1 MHSDLNITLVKLVLG
16 HGNLGNVSNNEW
28 KAIEW
33 EKGEQKQKVWKIVG
47 KKLNGIKG
55 RQI

>member
-1 MHSDLNITLVKLVLG
+1 MHSDLNITLVKLVVG
-16 HGNLGNVSNNEW
+16 HGHLGNVSNKEW
-28 KAIEW
+28 EAIEW
-33 EKGEQKQKVWKIVG
+33 ENREQKQKVWKIVG